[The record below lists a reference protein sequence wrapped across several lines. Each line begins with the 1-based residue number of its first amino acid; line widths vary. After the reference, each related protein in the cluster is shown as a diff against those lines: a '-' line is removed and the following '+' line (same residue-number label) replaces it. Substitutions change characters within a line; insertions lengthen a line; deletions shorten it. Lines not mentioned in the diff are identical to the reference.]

1 MKPNIILSC
10 LDLNRNNSL
19 HRHINRNLWLD
30 TTCLGLLKFSKF
42 FSFQSLFSTSEINQF
57 QQLEGSENEALDS
70 CLFQYSKIIFNCE
83 ISGNSLQNFVLRVI
97 WLSKLC

>member
-10 LDLNRNNSL
+10 VDLNPNNSL
-19 HRHINRNLWLD
+19 HRHLNRNLWLD

-42 FSFQSLFSTSEINQF
+42 FNFQSLFSTSEINQF
-57 QQLEGSENEALDS
+57 QQLEGSEIEAR
-70 CLFQYSKIIFNCE
+70 CLFQYSEIIFNCE
-83 ISGNSLQNFVLRVI
+83 ISGNSLQNFVLRII